1 VTVTPRDRW
10 ARADAYER
18 YVGRWSRPVAA
29 GFLSWLGVPPG
40 NRWLDVGCGTGALTR
55 AVLERWPARVV
66 GVDLS
71 RPFLAAAAE
80 ELRDPRVALAVADAR
95 ALPLPTAGIDVA
107 VSGLALNFVPDPA
120 AGLAEA
126 VRVVRHGGLV
136 AAYVW
141 DYAEGMGMLRA
152 FWDAAA
158 ALDPA
163 AAALDEG
170 VRFPLCRPEPLAGL
184 AEAAGLRDVA
194 VTGLVVPTVF
204 TDLDDLWA
212 PFLGGAGPAP
222 SYVATLPDD
231 AREALRSELAARVTP
246 ADDGTLC
253 LTARAWAVR
262 GVRP

>member
-1 VTVTPRDRW
+1 
-10 ARADAYER
+10 
-18 YVGRWSRPVAA
+18 
-29 GFLSWLGVPPG
+29 
-40 NRWLDVGCGTGALTR
+40 
-55 AVLERWPARVV
+55 VV
-66 GVDLS
+66 GVDPS

-80 ELRDPRVALAVADAR
+80 ELRDARVGLAVADAR

-120 AGLAEA
+120 AGLAEV
-126 VRVVRHGGLV
+126 VRVVRPGGQV

-158 ALDPA
+158 ALDPVA
-163 AAALDEG
+163 AELDEG
-170 VRFPLCRPEPLAGL
+170 ARFPLCRPEPLGAL
-184 AEAAGLRDVA
+184 AEDAGLRDVV

-204 TDLDDLWA
+204 ADLDDLWS

-222 SYVATLPDD
+222 SYVATLD
-231 AREALRSELAARVTP
+231 AEGRSALRAELATRVTP
-246 ADDGTLC
+246 AEDGTIC